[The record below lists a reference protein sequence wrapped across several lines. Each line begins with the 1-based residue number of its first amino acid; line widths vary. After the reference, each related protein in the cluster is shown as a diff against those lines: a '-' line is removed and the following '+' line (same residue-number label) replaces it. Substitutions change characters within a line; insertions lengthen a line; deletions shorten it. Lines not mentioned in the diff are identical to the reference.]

1 MTYAH
6 FTNSK
11 EVIVSTN
18 IALTA
23 TELADFMV
31 SSIIQ
36 NNLLLFE
43 EMQERNNQQD
53 TVHSMSYEIV
63 TDDDHEPG
71 ALNIDIS
78 PLGATLN
85 ALDVAKETVLV
96 LEKQANILRNRK
108 LRDEYQISKDIMK
121 RYAMFSTII

>member
-53 TVHSMSYEIV
+53 TVMTMNQVH
-63 TDDDHEPG
+63 
-71 ALNIDIS
+71 
-78 PLGATLN
+78 
-85 ALDVAKETVLV
+85 
-96 LEKQANILRNRK
+96 
-108 LRDEYQISKDIMK
+108 
-121 RYAMFSTII
+121 